1 MKTYGHGVFK
11 GMLALAVAVTLAVSV
26 HAQYQTPTSPRGTTG
41 MGSSQ
46 RTQRTLGSLRGN
58 RQDQQE
64 GAGKTS
70 SLSERLRS
78 LREKREKSAEK
89 GQRAGQQKAQEK
101 AATPPTARAARPGG
115 GGPTVIAPGTA
126 TARATPGAAG
136 SSSGVGIR
144 TSGTAG
150 APAASGAVGVRTV
163 GPPTYDP
170 ILDRELKYEKVPDI
184 PDPPE
189 MVLSGPMP
197 VGDFLETLTQATE
210 WDVVVTEPARA
221 IILNFWISG
230 VTPSQALQV
239 LQFHDI
245 WYEYDAETKYLAVM
259 TKQEYLEEEFGK
271 NIEHEFI
278 VEHANVEYIE
288 SVLQSLM
295 SPMGRMIV
303 DPRTNHLFIWDRQ
316 ENLDRMQVAVRELDV
331 PLPEEQFQVTHANIA
346 DIEAIITS
354 YLSPGGTVITDPRTG
369 QIVVKDLQDNL
380 NRMRVAVERFDVPLE
395 PRIYQVKHMNADAL
409 VESVEA
415 LLTPD
420 RGMLQMDPRTN
431 TIIVTDL
438 PARQERV
445 GEIIATLDQP
455 LETRTWVIQYIEPD
469 AVAERIENLV
479 PEEMGNIIVDEEV
492 HQLTVTATVDRI
504 EEIDQM
510 VRMWDVKR
518 QQVLIEAYLVT
529 LGSNLARSL
538 NVNWSFFNTINGVP
552 VAYRVGAGATPS
564 YTELADT
571 ITLGQLPYAEPIRN
585 WFSGTPIM
593 NIQDEQAIDR
603 FRGNKVAATL
613 NYLDT
618 NGQVT
623 ILSAPRVTVQDGAEA
638 MFQSGRNVPYVT
650 STTYDYG
657 SSRNITNQ
665 TTPNQNIYNYGGYRP
680 YNRIEFIEVGTILT
694 VLPRI
699 SEDKSILLEISAED
713 SDATPTRVVSNGEEN
728 TIPEKT
734 VSLAE
739 TQVRVRDGQTIVI
752 GGLRR
757 GNSTESLSRSV
768 PLLSDVP
775 ILGRLFRSPTK
786 TLKNDTLMIFLTTT
800 IVSED
805 THPEAEKLA
814 TAEEAFSEKLRKAQK
829 GQLGRLWESVT
840 RGENEIGVSIGQ
852 SGDMHSGG
860 QRVVLDDLRRI
871 FFGMKNPLA
880 CRVVIRSH
888 PRAPERAVTEVTELA
903 LEAQL
908 KVEFDDQV
916 APFVPDYPPA
926 RTPPK
931 KLPAAVTPLPETP
944 PGKLNLPA
952 RADEPLVIKPE

>member
-1 MKTYGHGVFK
+1 MNRYGHGLLT
-11 GMLALAVAVTLAVSV
+11 GMLALAVVVTLAVSV

-41 MGSSQ
+41 MGSS
-46 RTQRTLGSLRGN
+46 RTQRTLGSLRSN
-58 RQDQQE
+58 RQGQQDD
-64 GAGKTS
+64 AGKPP
-70 SLSERLRS
+70 SLSERLRG
-78 LREKREKSAEK
+78 LREKRETGAEEGPQDK
-89 GQRAGQQKAQEK
+89 QQKAQEK
-101 AATPPTARAARPGG
+101 AAKTPPGARAARPAGT
-115 GGPTVIAPGTA
+115 GPTIIAPGA
-126 TARATPGAAG
+126 SPAGAATG
-136 SSSGVGIR
+136 AATGAGIR
-144 TSGTAG
+144 TSGTAARPG
-150 APAASGAVGVRTV
+150 APAAPGVAGVRTV

-170 ILDRELKYEKVPDI
+170 LLQRELKYGSVPDI
-184 PDPPE
+184 PNPPE
-189 MVLSGPMP
+189 MTLNGPMP

-221 IILNFWISG
+221 TMLNFWISG

-239 LQFHDI
+239 LQFHDV
-245 WYEYDAETKYLAVM
+245 WYEYDPETKYLSVM
-259 TKQEYLEEEFGK
+259 TKQEYLEKKFGETK
-271 NIEHEFI
+271 EHEFT

-295 SPMGRMIV
+295 SPMGRMMV

-316 ENLDRMQVAVRELDV
+316 QNLDRMQVAVRELDV
-331 PLPEEQFQVTHANIA
+331 PLPEEQFEVTHANVT

-354 YLSPGGTVITDPRTG
+354 YLSPGGTIITDPRTG
-369 QIVVKDLQDNL
+369 RIVVKDLQDNL
-380 NRMRVAVERFDVPLE
+380 DRMRVAVERFDVPLE
-395 PRIYQVKHMNADAL
+395 PRVYQIKHMNADAL
-409 VESVEA
+409 VDSIQA

-445 GEIIATLDQP
+445 GEIINTLDQP
-455 LETRTWVIQYIEPD
+455 LETRTWVLQYIEPD

-479 PEEMGNIIVDEEV
+479 PEEMGNIIVDEDV
-492 HQLTVTATVDRI
+492 HQLTVTATTDRI

-510 VRMWDVKR
+510 ITMWDVKR

-538 NVNWSFFNTINGVP
+538 NINWSFFGSVNGVP
-552 VAYRVGAGATPS
+552 VAYRVGAGATPD
-564 YTELADT
+564 YTNLGDA
-571 ITLGQLPYAEPIRN
+571 ITLGQLPYAEPLRN
-585 WFSGTPIM
+585 RFSGVPIV
-593 NIQDEQAIDR
+593 NINGKETIDQ
-603 FRGNKVAATL
+603 FRGSNVAATL

-623 ILSAPRVTVQDGAEA
+623 ILSAPRVTVQDGSEA

-657 SSRNITNQ
+657 SSRNTTDQ

-713 SDATPTRVVSNGEEN
+713 SDATPIRVVSNGEEN

-757 GNSTESLSRSV
+757 GNSSESLSRSV

-775 ILGRLFRSPTK
+775 IIGRLFRSPTK
-786 TLKNDTLMIFLTTT
+786 TIKNDTLMIFLTTT

-814 TAEEAFSEKLRKAQK
+814 TAEEAFSEKLRKAEK

-860 QRVVLDDLRRI
+860 QRVTLDDLRRI
-871 FFGMKNPLA
+871 FFNMKNPLA

-888 PRAPERAVTEVTELA
+888 PRAPERVVTEVTELA

-926 RTPPK
+926 GAT
-931 KLPAAVTPLPETP
+931 LLPETP

-952 RADEPLVIKPE
+952 RADQPLVIKPK